1 MRSQGEFRFG
11 PGERAVCSGEPGF
24 TGRRPAE
31 RSAAVRLR
39 AALPVLALL
48 ALLPALSGAA
58 AVRAAPRQEPSEP
71 APAPTGTTAPASA
84 PEPPLQ
90 SPPPSLNPVN
100 PSSNPV
106 NPVNSP
112 LSSSTPEERLVR
124 VRRIFVESF
133 GDDPI
138 SKQAE
143 AMVVDALVKSKRF
156 VVTENRDRAD
166 AILKG
171 TAVEKRSQ
179 ELHAI
184 SESGAAST
192 AVVTQNSDYSA
203 NSSGSIDG
211 RVSGGTGTIHGSS
224 RGSASGSSSGV
235 GVARSGA
242 VEDSQVTTETI
253 DDARISVRLVDPDGD
268 VIWSTTQ
275 ESRGAKYKGS
285 SADAAEKVTKQL
297 LREIAKIER
306 PGP

>member
-1 MRSQGEFRFG
+1 MLAG
-11 PGERAVCSGEPGF
+11 
-24 TGRRPAE
+24 
-31 RSAAVRLR
+31 
-39 AALPVLALL
+39 LALL
-48 ALLPALSGAA
+48 ALLPSLSALPAAA
-58 AVRAAPRQEPSEP
+58 AVPGATLESPAPVSAYSAVRAERRQEPSEQAP
-71 APAPTGTTAPASA
+71 SPAGTAAPAAA

-90 SPPPSLNPVN
+90 SPPPSINPVN

-112 LSSSTPEERLVR
+112 SPTPEQRLVR

-224 RGSASGSSSGV
+224 QGSARGSSSGV

-285 SADAAEKVTKQL
+285 SADAADKITKQL

>member
-1 MRSQGEFRFG
+1 MRSRGEFRFG
-11 PGERAVCSGEPGF
+11 PGERPVFPGEPGL
-24 TGRRPAE
+24 TGRLPVGRLPAM
-31 RSAAVRLR
+31 RLR
-39 AALPVLALL
+39 TVQFPAALAML
-48 ALLPALSGAA
+48 ALLPVSAAA
-58 AVRAAPRQEPSEP
+58 AVRVEPLQDPAEPAAAP
-71 APAPTGTTAPASA
+71 AVATAPSTVPSSPPAAASA
-84 PEPPLQ
+84 GAA
-90 SPPPSLNPVN
+90 
-100 PSSNPV
+100 
-106 NPVNSP
+106 
-112 LSSSTPEERLVR
+112 TPEDRLVR

-211 RVSGGTGTIHGSS
+211 RVSGGTGTIRGTSQ
-224 RGSASGSSSGV
+224 GSARGSSSGV
-235 GVARSGA
+235 GVSRSGA

-285 SADAAEKVTKQL
+285 SADAADKITKQL

-306 PGP
+306 PGQ

>member
-1 MRSQGEFRFG
+1 MRSRGEFRFG
-11 PGERAVCSGEPGF
+11 PGERPEFSGGPGLA
-24 TGRRPAE
+24 GRLPAR
-31 RSAAVRLR
+31 RSPAVRLR
-39 AALPVLALL
+39 TVRLPAALAALAML
-48 ALLPALSGAA
+48 ALLPVSAAGAVRVEPPQDPAEPAA
-58 AVRAAPRQEPSEP
+58 APAGATAPSAAPSSPP
-71 APAPTGTTAPASA
+71 AAASA
-84 PEPPLQ
+84 
-90 SPPPSLNPVN
+90 SAA
-100 PSSNPV
+100 
-106 NPVNSP
+106 
-112 LSSSTPEERLVR
+112 TPEERLVR

-285 SADAAEKVTKQL
+285 SADAAEKITKQL
-297 LREIAKIER
+297 LREISKIER
-306 PGP
+306 PGT

>member
-1 MRSQGEFRFG
+1 MRSRGEFRFG
-11 PGERAVCSGEPGF
+11 PGGRAVLAG
-24 TGRRPAE
+24 
-31 RSAAVRLR
+31 
-39 AALPVLALL
+39 LALL
-48 ALLPALSGAA
+48 ALLPSLSALPAAAAVPGATVESPAPVSAFA
-58 AVRAAPRQEPSEP
+58 AVRAERRQEPSEP
-71 APAPTGTTAPASA
+71 VPAGTAAPAAA
-84 PEPPLQ
+84 PEPSLQ
-90 SPPPSLNPVN
+90 SAPPSINPAN
-100 PSSNPV
+100 PSANPV

-112 LSSSTPEERLVR
+112 SPTPEQRLVR

-224 RGSASGSSSGV
+224 QGSARGSSSGV

-275 ESRGAKYKGS
+275 ESRGA
-285 SADAAEKVTKQL
+285 
-297 LREIAKIER
+297 
-306 PGP
+306 

>member
-1 MRSQGEFRFG
+1 MRSRGEFRFG
-11 PGERAVCSGEPGF
+11 PGERPVCPGEPEL
-24 TGRRPAE
+24 TRRMP
-31 RSAAVRLR
+31 AVRLR
-39 AALPVLALL
+39 AVLGVLAMLV
-48 ALLPALSGAA
+48 LLPSIAAPSTAA
-58 AVRAAPRQEPSEP
+58 AEPRQEPSEP
-71 APAPTGTTAPASA
+71 AQAPAGTTAPAAAPEASPAAALSAQSAAASA
-84 PEPPLQ
+84 PAA
-90 SPPPSLNPVN
+90 
-100 PSSNPV
+100 
-106 NPVNSP
+106 
-112 LSSSTPEERLVR
+112 TPEERLVR

-203 NSSGSIDG
+203 NSSGSVDG
-211 RVSGGTGTIHGSS
+211 HVSGGTGTIHGSS
-224 RGSASGSSSGV
+224 QGSARGSSSGV

-285 SADAAEKVTKQL
+285 SADAAEKITKQL
-297 LREIAKIER
+297 LREIAKIEK